1 MDRKA
6 AENPRPN
13 TARASLRIGR
23 ARMTAKVQMTTGGI
37 AAVGGLVSSILLST
51 AVLVWVS
58 TSVARRHPIAS
69 AALRR
74 R

>member
-1 MDRKA
+1 MSTKSLETA
-6 AENPRPN
+6 PLN

-23 ARMTAKVQMTTGGI
+23 VRMSAKVEMTTGGI
-37 AAVGGLVSSILLST
+37 AAVGGLVASILLST
-51 AVLVWVS
+51 AALVWVS